1 MELEIWGVW
10 QRSTTSHSREDWEE
24 FRRWGEEEGG
34 EGGAGKGGSQEEGLG
49 VEKKRRIRR
58 GGEEKREGE
67 KGKDRGRGR
76 EGAGRGGVE
85 GLLHRQRTPERSEER
100 LPGAQRRRM
109 QLGGGRGS
117 SADKWLPSLWKP
129 APSPGAPVQR
139 PRVSCPEDGHLL
151 GPVGATSLLKQE
163 LFNSSKLVPSAP
175 PRRGSGSEHR
185 MVSRSSPWQ
194 WR

>member
-1 MELEIWGVW
+1 MSGSVAPLPTAERTGK
-10 QRSTTSHSREDWEE
+10 SC
-24 FRRWGEEEGG
+24 RRWGEEEGG
-34 EGGAGKGGSQEEGLG
+34 EGGEGKGGSQEGGDEGG
-49 VEKKRRIRR
+49 EEERIRR

-67 KGKDRGRGR
+67 KGKDRGR
-76 EGAGRGGVE
+76 EGTGRGGVE

-139 PRVSCPEDGHLL
+139 PRVSCPEDGQWSNVSAQAGAIQQLK
-151 GPVGATSLLKQE
+151 VGALSASQE
-163 LFNSSKLVPSAP
+163 RV
-175 PRRGSGSEHR
+175 GDEHR